1 MRILLVQPAPF
12 ESGRLGLENMIWLS
26 EPVALT
32 AVAGAV
38 PDHEVRILDLR
49 LEDPLVLPEV
59 LRTFRPDIVGTTSMT
74 TDCYQAK
81 AVLYMARHALP
92 DVLTVVGGHHPTLS
106 PEEFHEPYVD
116 VLVRGEGELAFAALV
131 EAWQRRDRAAF
142 AQIPGLTYQER
153 PGTWRETGK
162 RTQTPSLDRL
172 PRPASHLVA
181 HYRPHYFFFAAQPMA
196 SLFTSR
202 GCSFDCNFC
211 AIWEFYERRTRYL
224 SATAIADELE
234 RTQER
239 FVFFLDDN
247 FLTHKQRLEELVAEL
262 KRRKIRKF
270 WFTQGRTDFVADNPE
285 LVAKLVDVGMVGLL
299 SGYETNSDEGLE
311 ELRKRSRVE
320 KNRKAAE
327 ILRSHGVWTTGI
339 FMARP
344 DFDEADF
351 RDLYDGI
358 NEIGASA
365 PLVTIL
371 TPLPGTELFRARAE
385 ELLTADRRLF
395 DLLHP
400 LLETKLP
407 RAEFYRLFVWKE
419 ERTKE
424 GMRKSLAPSVLRK
437 QWRAWIHTI
446 PNLPRFLWRRHL
458 YKRAHYDVETY
469 LRSEAGMLGAPRP
482 SRREVA

>member
-38 PDHEVRILDLR
+38 PDHEVRILDMR

-59 LRTFRPDIVGTTSMT
+59 LRTWRPDVVGTTSMT

-81 AVLYMARHALP
+81 AVLYLARRALP
-92 DVLTVVGGHHPTLS
+92 GCLTVVGGHHPTLS
-106 PEEFHEPYVD
+106 PEEFHEDYVD

-131 EAWQRRDRAAF
+131 EAWGRGDRAGF
-142 AQIPGLTYQER
+142 AQIAGLTWQER
-153 PGTWRETGK
+153 PGAWRENSK
-162 RTQTPSLDRL
+162 RAQTPSLDTL

-181 HYRPHYFFFAAQPMA
+181 HYRKDYFFFAAQPMA
-196 SLFTSR
+196 SIFTSR

-224 SATAIADELE
+224 SASAIADELE
-234 RTQER
+234 RTPER

-247 FLTHKQRLEELVAEL
+247 FLTNKHRLEELVVEL
-262 KRRKIRKF
+262 QRRQIHKF

-285 LVAKLVDVGMVGLL
+285 LIARLVSVGLVGLL

-320 KNRKAAE
+320 KNHRAAE
-327 ILRSHGVWTTGI
+327 ILRGHGVWTTGI

-351 RDLYDGI
+351 QELYDGI
-358 NEIGASA
+358 NQIGASA

-371 TPLPGTELFRARAE
+371 TPLPGTELHRATRDQ
-385 ELLTADRRLF
+385 LLTDDRRLF

-400 LLETKLP
+400 LLPTKLP
-407 RAEFYRLFVWKE
+407 REEFYRQFVSKE
-419 ERTKE
+419 RRTKD
-424 GMRKSLAPSVLRK
+424 GMRKSLAPSVLLR
-437 QWRAWIHTI
+437 QWRAWAHTL

-458 YKRAHYDVETY
+458 YKRAHYDVESY
-469 LRSEAGMLGAPRP
+469 LRSEAGMLRGPRLAQ
-482 SRREVA
+482 EVA